1 MMRRFFRANWFTLL
15 CVAFLFALPFVL
27 FAPVTLGGKTLLPAD
42 ILYQYEPFKQLAG
55 QFGIT
60 RPQNDLLADLV
71 LENYEWKKF
80 AIDSLR
86 AGELPL
92 WNPNLFAG
100 VPFLAAGQHSMLYP
114 LSILYLIMPLAK
126 AYGWFTVLNLA
137 IAGLNMFIFMR
148 TLKLGRGAALIAAVI
163 YELSGFMIVSVVFQM
178 VIASAAW
185 MPLILA
191 MCERIIRRNRTLSSV
206 IIGAAAIAMNILAG
220 HVEITIY
227 TAMVAALF
235 CIWRIASNREGA
247 LKKSGWLLA
256 MALLGGALGA
266 IQIVPLFELVTRN
279 FRSSGHS
286 TLEQV
291 MSYGFAPREVLN
303 FLMPNFFG
311 NPATHAYFDLFSG
324 SWQAVQTASGNTHW
338 GVKNYVEGG
347 AYMSVFALLLAGIA
361 VISAIRPVRSAR
373 PHRSERRFP
382 TFFFVILAIFS
393 VLFIFGTRAYAL
405 LFALPGFSQLHSP
418 FRWLYPLTLC
428 VAALAGAG
436 WQIVQTTPRSRLVRV
451 MAFVAGAFGAVLLMA
466 LVAARLAWPM
476 AEKLVG
482 AALARLLYAD
492 KAFTSPE
499 MFFSYE
505 AVNIGLF
512 ALMLLASAGILV
524 WVNRRG
530 AAVPRPYIASAI
542 AAILI
547 AADLSIAWTGFN
559 PAQDP
564 KLLEATP
571 DAVAFLKKDT
581 SQWRMTSFTP
591 DGSRPFHANT
601 PWLFNMQDVRG
612 YDSIIPKQ
620 YVDYAKLIEPQVEL
634 EYNRVGPLY
643 KYESLDSPL
652 LDLLGVKYIA
662 SQVEIKTP
670 GYTQVYTSGE
680 LRIYQNTRALPR
692 AFTLPQ
698 TSALLTNDF
707 AGRVQTDNPTQ
718 YVMIDAN
725 CGISDAGCVI
735 PRPAQAKAA
744 TITSYKNNEVWVD
757 VAIDEPSWLML
768 TDSYFPGWRAWVRP
782 LGGADADEKEA
793 QIGLANGNFRAVRLD
808 MPTTSTITQ
817 TQPAPFGG
825 AAPGLGAKPA
835 EAPSAQTA
843 KTAAYTVRF
852 KYSPDSVRIGGLAS
866 LVGFAALALLGV
878 VAVWRRAQKPSA
890 SAEAHG
896 EGVRRVARNSLVLT
910 AVNIGSR
917 LIDFA
922 FATLMLR
929 VLGPSGAGDY
939 AFAVVIVS
947 WFEIFMNF
955 GLNTYLTREVAQDK
969 THSEAHLF
977 NTSGLRMG
985 LALAALP
992 VVLLVI
998 LVSGG
1003 GQVGLAI
1010 LLLTLSQLPG
1020 SLSTGI
1026 SALFFAHE
1034 RAEIPAAFTLVTALL
1049 KVALGTLALLSGLGI
1064 VGLALTSIAV
1074 NLITLVLLAMAARS
1088 ALGVRFLRG
1097 FAKEPNGAA
1106 KGPVR
1111 SRMDTLREAF
1121 PLMLNH
1127 LLATLFFKVDVPL
1140 LRGLQ
1145 GASVVGWYS
1154 TAYKFVDAF
1163 NIIPAFFTQSL
1174 FPALS
1179 RMAANRQPRRL
1190 GDDASASQN
1199 SITQP
1204 ARFDKQDDPF
1214 ARAFTL
1220 AVKLLVMVA
1229 VPVAVATTFAAHWM
1243 VDVLGGKEF
1252 LPQGQIALMLMIW
1265 SIPFGWVNSVTNYAL
1280 IAVGQQR
1287 ALTRAFIIG
1296 LVFNVVANL
1305 IFIPLFSFQAAAVI
1319 TILSELVEGAA
1330 FYFYVRRHITRL
1342 NWADVFARP
1351 ALAGLVM
1358 AAVCAALNAINLL
1371 GVGVALGGLAYVA
1384 ALAFTRALNADE
1396 RAVLAPL
1403 LPSRARGLLAGR
1415 SA

>member
-1 MMRRFFRANWFTLL
+1 M
-15 CVAFLFALPFVL
+15 
-27 FAPVTLGGKTLLPAD
+27 
-42 ILYQYEPFKQLAG
+42 E
-55 QFGIT
+55 
-60 RPQNDLLADLV
+60 RP
-71 LENYEWKKF
+71 
-80 AIDSLR
+80 
-86 AGELPL
+86 
-92 WNPNLFAG
+92 
-100 VPFLAAGQHSMLYP
+100 
-114 LSILYLIMPLAK
+114 
-126 AYGWFTVLNLA
+126 
-137 IAGLNMFIFMR
+137 
-148 TLKLGRGAALIAAVI
+148 
-163 YELSGFMIVSVVFQM
+163 
-178 VIASAAW
+178 
-185 MPLILA
+185 
-191 MCERIIRRNRTLSSV
+191 ERL
-206 IIGAAAIAMNILAG
+206 
-220 HVEITIY
+220 
-227 TAMVAALF
+227 
-235 CIWRIASNREGA
+235 
-247 LKKSGWLLA
+247 
-256 MALLGGALGA
+256 
-266 IQIVPLFELVTRN
+266 
-279 FRSSGHS
+279 
-286 TLEQV
+286 
-291 MSYGFAPREVLN
+291 
-303 FLMPNFFG
+303 
-311 NPATHAYFDLFSG
+311 
-324 SWQAVQTASGNTHW
+324 
-338 GVKNYVEGG
+338 
-347 AYMSVFALLLAGIA
+347 
-361 VISAIRPVRSAR
+361 
-373 PHRSERRFP
+373 
-382 TFFFVILAIFS
+382 
-393 VLFIFGTRAYAL
+393 
-405 LFALPGFSQLHSP
+405 
-418 FRWLYPLTLC
+418 
-428 VAALAGAG
+428 
-436 WQIVQTTPRSRLVRV
+436 
-451 MAFVAGAFGAVLLMA
+451 AVL
-466 LVAARLAWPM
+466 
-476 AEKLVG
+476 
-482 AALARLLYAD
+482 
-492 KAFTSPE
+492 
-499 MFFSYE
+499 
-505 AVNIGLF
+505 
-512 ALMLLASAGILV
+512 
-524 WVNRRG
+524 
-530 AAVPRPYIASAI
+530 

-547 AADLSIAWTGFN
+547 AADLVIAWTGFN

-564 KLLEATP
+564 KLLEVTP

-581 SQWRMTSFTP
+581 NQWRMTSFTP

-662 SQVEIKTP
+662 TQVEIKTP
-670 GYTQVYTSGE
+670 GYTQVYTSGD

-735 PRPAQAKAA
+735 PRPGQPKAA

-782 LGGADADEKEA
+782 LGAPDAAEKEV

-808 MPTTSTITQ
+808 MPAANPITQ
-817 TQPAPFGG
+817 TQTAPFGG
-825 AAPGLGAKPA
+825 AAAGLGAKPA
-835 EAPSAQTA
+835 EATSAQTA

-852 KYSPDSVRIGGLAS
+852 KYSPDSARIGGLAS
-866 LVGFAALALLGV
+866 LIGFAALALLGV

-922 FATLMLR
+922 FATFMLR

-1003 GQVGLAI
+1003 GPVGLAI

-1049 KVALGTLALLSGLGI
+1049 KVAIGAMALLAGLGI

-1074 NLITLVLLAMAARS
+1074 NLITLALLAMAARS

-1097 FAKEPNGAA
+1097 FAPAQDNR
-1106 KGPVR
+1106 VR
-1111 SRMDTLREAF
+1111 TRWDTLREAF

-1179 RMAANRQPRRL
+1179 RMAAQREEPNKPHRSGRPV
-1190 GDDASASQN
+1190 
-1199 SITQP
+1199 
-1204 ARFDKQDDPF
+1204 RFESVKQDDPF

-1296 LVFNVVANL
+1296 LGFNVVANL
-1305 IFIPLFSFQAAAVI
+1305 IFIPLFSFQAAAII
-1319 TILSELVEGAA
+1319 TILSEIVEGAA

-1358 AAVCAALNAINLL
+1358 AGVCAALNAINLL

-1384 ALAFTRALNADE
+1384 ALALTRALNADE

-1403 LPSRARGLLAGR
+1403 VPARARALLSGRAGG
-1415 SA
+1415 